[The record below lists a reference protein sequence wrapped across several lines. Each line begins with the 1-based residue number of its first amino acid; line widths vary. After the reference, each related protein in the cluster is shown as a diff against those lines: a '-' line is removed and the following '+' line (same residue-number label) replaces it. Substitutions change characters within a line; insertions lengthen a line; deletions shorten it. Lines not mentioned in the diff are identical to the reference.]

1 MGHSEYDILVHC
13 IMWFEVFIACLL
25 VSLKVFRLL
34 PSSRLNEGY
43 NMKPYHISP
52 KAFTIICP
60 WWVEVDMPFGHLT
73 STSLI
78 KI

>member
-1 MGHSEYDILVHC
+1 MGHSSQYDILVHC

-43 NMKPYHISP
+43 NMKPYHIPQGLYNYLSLV
-52 KAFTIICP
+52 
-60 WWVEVDMPFGHLT
+60 VEVDMPLV
-73 STSLI
+73 I
-78 KI
+78 YQPQV